1 MGCSPQTKSGPDPA
15 GRALALQCRVR
26 YALPGT
32 SLFPEDQCRWTCFVV
47 PEGGFIVPLLQ
58 KKENAPA
65 IGDSPPTLREFFA
78 PNVFTPKAIAAL
90 AALLAV
96 RTILGLPFLTIYIGP
111 GFKLI
116 TFAYVTDALTAMF
129 FGPIAGA
136 AFGFAGDMLGFLAST
151 GAGGAYFPGF
161 AISEIVTCFLFAC
174 FFYRR
179 KIAVPR
185 VIAAWLLNLAI
196 VLLGMNSIWLIIM
209 YGWSAGE
216 AFALMRVVNNAVQS
230 PIHIF
235 ILYMLL
241 ARLRRLDRYLH

>member
-1 MGCSPQTKSGPDPA
+1 MP
-15 GRALALQCRVR
+15 
-26 YALPGT
+26 Y
-32 SLFPEDQCRWTCFVV
+32 
-47 PEGGFIVPLLQ
+47 LQ
-58 KKENAPA
+58 KNENAPPTCEN
-65 IGDSPPTLREFFA
+65 PPSLREFFA

-90 AALLAV
+90 AALLAI
-96 RTILGLPFLTIYIGP
+96 RTILGLPLLTIYIGP

-116 TFAYVTDALTAMF
+116 TFAYITDALTAMF
-129 FGPIAGA
+129 FGPVAGI
-136 AFGFAGDMLGFLAST
+136 AFGFAGDLLGFLAST

-179 KIAVPR
+179 KITVPR

-196 VLLGMNSIWLIIM
+196 VLLGLNSLWLVLM

-216 AFALMRVVNNAVQS
+216 VFALARVVNNTIQS

-235 ILYMLL
+235 FLYMLL
-241 ARLRRLDRYLH
+241 TRLRRLDRYLH